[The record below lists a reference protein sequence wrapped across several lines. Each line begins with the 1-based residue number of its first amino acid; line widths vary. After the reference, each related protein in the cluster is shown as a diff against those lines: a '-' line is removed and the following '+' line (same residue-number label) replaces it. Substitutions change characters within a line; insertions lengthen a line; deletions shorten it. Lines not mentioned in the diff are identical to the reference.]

1 MTNEFE
7 ILKIGVEEGV
17 RRGFGFKNF
26 MLPNLVL

>member
-17 RRGFGFKNF
+17 HLGFGFKDF